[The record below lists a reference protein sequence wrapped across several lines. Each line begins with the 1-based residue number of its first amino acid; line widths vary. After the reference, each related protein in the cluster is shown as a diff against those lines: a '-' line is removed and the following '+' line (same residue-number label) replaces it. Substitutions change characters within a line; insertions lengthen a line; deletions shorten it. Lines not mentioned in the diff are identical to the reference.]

1 MKPIC
6 LIVMDGWG
14 VNPGKEGNATAL
26 ADTPVLDGLTGGY
39 PHTALSCSGGSV
51 GLPDGQMGNSEV
63 GHMTMGAG
71 RVIFQELTRINRA
84 VEDGSFK
91 ANKALRDA
99 MEGAREAGKAFHL
112 MGLVSD
118 GGVHS
123 HNTHLY
129 AVLELAR
136 EIGLT
141 DIYIHAFLDG
151 RDTPPR
157 SGLGFIEELTKK
169 IEKIGAGSVATV
181 TGRYWAMDRDTR
193 WERVESA
200 YKAIVYGD
208 GLVAAGP
215 EEAVKAAYERGENDE
230 FVKPTVIDS
239 SKGGGAKLADGDTVF
254 FFNFRADRARELT
267 RAFTEEGFDGFDV
280 KDRPAL
286 KSFITMTDYGAEFAL
301 PILFTRE
308 SPENILAEVLSRNNV
323 AQFRVSETEK
333 YAHVTFFFNSGIE
346 KPYPLEARKL
356 IDSDREVATYDER
369 PEMRAIEIAE
379 AAATKIRE
387 GRVGFVLLNFANGDM
402 VGHSGKLEAAIKGC
416 ETVDRGVG
424 IVTEAAQEAGFTV
437 LITSDH
443 GNSEL
448 MIDSTNKEAITA
460 HSTNLVPF
468 ILVDDDYKGV
478 SIRDGAGLKDIAPT
492 VLKIMGIDIPEAMDG
507 EPLV

>member
-1 MKPIC
+1 MKPVC

-26 ADTPVLDGLTGGY
+26 ADTPVLDKLTDGY
-39 PHTALSCSGGSV
+39 PHTTLSCSGGSV

-71 RVIFQELTRINRA
+71 RVIFQELTKINRA
-84 VEDGSFK
+84 LEDGSFK
-91 ANKALRDA
+91 ANKVL
-99 MEGAREAGKAFHL
+99 REAMRAARDSGGAFHV

-129 AVLELAR
+129 AILELSK
-136 EIGLT
+136 EIGLE

-157 SGLGFIEELTKK
+157 SGLGFIEELTKE
-169 IEKIGAGSVATV
+169 IIRIGTGKVATV

-200 YKAIVYGD
+200 YKAIVRGD
-208 GLVAAGP
+208 GTVAASP
-215 EEAVKAAYERGENDE
+215 SEAVKAAYERGENDE
-230 FVKPTVIDS
+230 FVKPTIID
-239 SKGGGAKLADGDTVF
+239 GAPKLSDGDTVF

-267 RAFTEEGFDGFDV
+267 RALTEDDFNGFDV
-280 KDRPAL
+280 TERPSL
-286 KSFITMTDYGAEFAL
+286 KGFITMTDYGAQFAL
-301 PILFTRE
+301 PILFAKE
-308 SPENILAEVLSRNNV
+308 SPANILAEVLSRNKV

-346 KPYPLEARKL
+346 EPYPLEARQL

-369 PEMRAIEIAE
+369 PEMRAAEIAE
-379 AAATKIRE
+379 AAAKNIRE
-387 GRVGFVLLNFANGDM
+387 GTAGFVLLNFANGDM
-402 VGHSGKLEAAIKGC
+402 VGHSGILEAAIKGC
-416 ETVDRGVG
+416 EAVDRGVG
-424 IVTEAAQEAGFTV
+424 IVVKAAQEAGFTV

-448 MIDSTNKEAITA
+448 MIDSSNGETITA
-460 HSTNLVPF
+460 HSTNPVLF
-468 ILVDDDYKGV
+468 IIVDDDYKGI

-492 VLKIMGIDIPEAMDG
+492 VLKIMAIDIPKEMDG
-507 EPLV
+507 TSLV

>member
-1 MKPIC
+1 MKSIC

-14 VNPGKEGNATAL
+14 VNPDREGNATAL
-26 ADTPVLDGLTGGY
+26 ADTPVLDGLSVRY
-39 PHTALSCSGGSV
+39 PHTALGCSGASV

-84 VEDGSFK
+84 VEDKSFK
-91 ANKALRDA
+91 ANKVLREA
-99 MEGAREAGKAFHL
+99 MEAAREAGGAFHV
-112 MGLVSD
+112 MGLLSD

-157 SGLGFIEELTKK
+157 SGLGFIEELTEQ
-169 IEKIGAGSVATV
+169 IAKIGAGSVATV

-193 WERVESA
+193 WERVETA
-200 YKAIVYGD
+200 YKAIVSNEGF
-208 GLVAAGP
+208 GAATP
-215 EEAVKAAYERGENDE
+215 EEAVTMAYERGENDE
-230 FVKPTVIDS
+230 FVKPTVVDS
-239 SKGGGAKLADGDTVF
+239 SKGGGVKLSDGDTVF

-280 KDRPAL
+280 KGRPAL
-286 KSFITMTDYGAEFAL
+286 KGFITMTDYGAEFAL
-301 PILFTRE
+301 PMLFTRE
-308 SPENILAEVLSRNNV
+308 SPVNILSEVLSRNKV
-323 AQFRVSETEK
+323 EQFRVSETEK
-333 YAHVTFFFNSGIE
+333 YAHVTFFFNCGVE
-346 KPYPLEARKL
+346 KPYPLEERQL

-379 AAATKIRE
+379 AAAVKIRE
-387 GRVGFVLLNFANGDM
+387 GRAGFVLLNFANGDM
-402 VGHSGKLEAAIKGC
+402 VGHSGILEAAVKGC
-416 ETVDRGVG
+416 EAVDRGVG
-424 IVTEAAQEAGFTV
+424 IVTEAAREMGFTI

-443 GNSEL
+443 GNSEE
-448 MIDSTNKEAITA
+448 MIETSNKEAITA

-468 ILVDDDYKGV
+468 ILVDDDYKDI
-478 SIRDGAGLKDIAPT
+478 SMRDGAGLKDIAPT
-492 VLKIMGIDIPEAMDG
+492 ILKIMGIDIPKEMDG